1 MVRTAR
7 DAALSFLEAVR
18 EAPAARAQTRLLNTA
33 NRDLAA
39 VLYPLGEEERGQ
51 VYRVVSPAKA
61 EGLRAEL
68 VRMGHVRLDA
78 DTVSR
83 IAAHLTE
90 HLLAERPLGPAS
102 RYFRPH
108 PRG

>member
-1 MVRTAR
+1 MRTAR
-7 DAALSFLEAVR
+7 DAALTFLEALR
-18 EAPAARAQTRLLNTA
+18 EAPANRAQARLLNAA

-39 VLYPLGEEERGQ
+39 LLYSLGEEERGQ

-61 EGLRAEL
+61 ESLRAEL

-90 HLLAERPLGPAS
+90 HLLADRPLGPAI
-102 RYFRPH
+102 RYFRPRE
-108 PRG
+108 PR